1 MTTHLHSKSASTV
14 TYRADYTQPNYWVD
28 SVSMVFDLHA
38 THTCI
43 ATTSTLRHRENAP
56 TVLEWVGDTSK
67 GGVLLKEISIN
78 EIILTAN
85 EFSINPDT
93 GILTVLNM
101 PKTDSTVLTDLIIVK
116 VKTVVNPTD
125 NTTLMGLY
133 ASQGNLFTQCE
144 AEGFRRITYAPDRP
158 DVMSRYTVTL
168 CADKNQYPVLLS
180 NGNLIFSGDMPTDNQ
195 RHYAVWQDPHPKPSY
210 LFAIVAGDLAVNETW
225 IDNPYVNNGQSLLQ
239 IYTRPADQLA
249 TQWALDSLKA
259 SIAWDLQTFG
269 RYLDLERYMVVA
281 VGDFNMGA
289 MENKGLN
296 IFNTA
301 YVLAQPETA
310 TDTDYGNIE
319 AVIGHEYFHNWTG
332 NRITCRDWFQLTL
345 KEGLTV
351 YRDQLFSADQAAGFG
366 HAVLSE
372 AAASSA
378 KAVCRINDVIM
389 LRAVQF
395 GEDIGPMAHPVR
407 PDSFEEIS
415 NFYTATV
422 YEKGAEIIRMQ
433 ALLANAATPTGD
445 GFRRGMDIYF
455 ARHDG
460 QAVTCDDFLQAI
472 SEGSGVDL
480 SQFKRWYEQAG
491 TPTVTAAGI
500 YDAIAKRYTLTLQQH
515 NPCVGIETAN
525 LTLTKPP
532 LHIPILMGLLNQAG
546 VINSTFNGQYI
557 DEHLLHLTQAEQ
569 MFVFQDVASEPI
581 PSLLRQFS
589 APVRLQYDYSHTDLA
604 LLLSHD
610 SDAFNRWEAI
620 QRLYERWIFAYYENT
635 SSAIDSSVLT
645 NLLANIVCSTLMPI
659 LSDVNLA
666 AAFKATL
673 LNIPSYNALADSIA
687 HNLRPHDLYA
697 ARESVI
703 NQLAQGLKST
713 LPILYEQSSNHAPY
727 SPDSTQAGTRA
738 LRNTVLMLWLR
749 TGDKVAVQHAQGQ
762 YRRTHNMTNRIAAL
776 SGLLQQTATNEM
788 AELLTEA
795 DDFYLRFEDND
806 LVIDKW
812 FALQATLPYVKISFI
827 QTLLAHPAFK
837 WITPNRMRSVVFRV
851 CFANPVLF
859 HTEAGYAFWLNSLE
873 QLIAIN
879 PDVAAR
885 LARAMDSWQRYEPLL
900 AQAMQTTIQQA
911 LKLPDLPNGVA
922 EILNKALLNKYLI
935 SISNLNYAI

>member
-1 MTTHLHSKSASTV
+1 
-14 TYRADYTQPNYWVD
+14 
-28 SVSMVFDLHA
+28 
-38 THTCI
+38 
-43 ATTSTLRHRENAP
+43 
-56 TVLEWVGDTSK
+56 
-67 GGVLLKEISIN
+67 
-78 EIILTAN
+78 
-85 EFSINPDT
+85 
-93 GILTVLNM
+93 
-101 PKTDSTVLTDLIIVK
+101 
-116 VKTVVNPTD
+116 
-125 NTTLMGLY
+125 
-133 ASQGNLFTQCE
+133 
-144 AEGFRRITYAPDRP
+144 
-158 DVMSRYTVTL
+158 L
-168 CADKNQYPVLLS
+168 CADKIQYPVLLS
-180 NGNLIFSGDMPTDNQ
+180 NGNLIASGDMPNDNQ
-195 RHYAVWQDPHPKPSY
+195 RHYAIWQDPHPKPSY
-210 LFAIVAGDLAVNETW
+210 LFAIVAGDLVANEAW
-225 IDNPYVNNGQSLLQ
+225 INNPHVKNGQSLLQ

-259 SIAWDLQTFG
+259 SIAWDLHTFG

-301 YVLAQPETA
+301 YVLAQPEMA

-372 AAASSA
+372 AAVSSA
-378 KAVCRINDVIM
+378 KAVCRINDVIT
-389 LRAVQF
+389 LRAAQF
-395 GEDIGPMAHPVR
+395 GEDIGPMAHPIR

-415 NFYTATV
+415 NFYTTTV

-433 ALLANAATPTGD
+433 ALLANAATPAGD
-445 GFRRGMDIYF
+445 GFRRGMDTYF
-455 ARHDG
+455 ESHDG

-472 SEGSGVDL
+472 SQGSGVDL

-491 TPTVTAAGI
+491 TPVVTAAGV

-515 NPCVGIETAN
+515 NPCVGIETAD
-525 LTLTKPP
+525 LTLIKLP
-532 LHIPILMGLLNQAG
+532 LHIPVLMGLLNQVG
-546 VINSTFNGQYI
+546 VIDSTFNGQCT
-557 DEHLLHLTQAEQ
+557 DEHLLHLTQVKQIFIFE
-569 MFVFQDVASEPI
+569 DVANEPI

-635 SSAIDSSVLT
+635 SSATDSSVLT
-645 NLLANIVCSTLMPI
+645 NLLANIVCTALMPI
-659 LSDVNLA
+659 LNDANLA

-673 LNIPSYNALADSIA
+673 LNVPSYNALADSVA
-687 HNLRPHDLYA
+687 HNLRPQALYA

-713 LPILYEQSSNHAPY
+713 LPILYEQLSNHAPY
-727 SPDSTQAGTRA
+727 SPDSTQAGKRA
-738 LRNTVLMLWLR
+738 LRNTVLILWLR
-749 TGDKVAVQHAQGQ
+749 TGDKVAVQQAQGQ

-776 SGLLQQTATNEM
+776 SGLLQHTAIGE
-788 AELLTEA
+788 ASELLPEA

-812 FALQATLPYVKISFI
+812 FALQATLPYVPINFI

-837 WITPNRMRSVVFRV
+837 WTTPNRMRSVVFRV
-851 CFANPVLF
+851 CFANPVVF
-859 HTEAGYAFWLNSLE
+859 HSEAGYAFWLSGLE
-873 QLIAIN
+873 QLIVIN

-900 AQAMQTTIQQA
+900 AQAMQIKIQQA
-911 LKLPDLPNGVA
+911 LKLPNLPNGVA
-922 EILNKALLNKYLI
+922 EILNKALLNKH
-935 SISNLNYAI
+935 ST